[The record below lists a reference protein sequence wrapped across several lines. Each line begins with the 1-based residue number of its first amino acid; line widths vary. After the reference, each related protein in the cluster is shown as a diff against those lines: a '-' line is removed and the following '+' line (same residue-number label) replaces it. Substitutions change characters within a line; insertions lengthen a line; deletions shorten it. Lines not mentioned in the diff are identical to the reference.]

1 MRCPQRPTAIEKGRN
16 LLKSIQL
23 FIDVFFLEKVKVVR
37 NVRANWDLPR
47 DQTMTEAEHNRLIP
61 KLFDNRPSALAAEVF
76 CETIGLVKYIQYIPI
91 IVSFSLLLS

>member
-37 NVRANWDLPR
+37 NVIANWDLLAIQHSQFSQR
-47 DQTMTEAEHNRLIP
+47 KGLGNVLAVVLVTGKTALKN
-61 KLFDNRPSALAAEVF
+61 LFFEEWS
-76 CETIGLVKYIQYIPI
+76 
-91 IVSFSLLLS
+91 